1 MLLGDSI
8 LGTPIQWIWQY
19 LTLRKKVNGNIESV
33 MCSLGAGL
41 TQSELSEQGWSI
53 DSSIITSGI
62 YPSHRQQWGAIIPKV
77 IKMLKPI
84 IFSVCVFDSTIHV
97 KTGEN
102 VFKLLLI

>member
-1 MLLGDSI
+1 M
-8 LGTPIQWIWQY
+8 
-19 LTLRKKVNGNIESV
+19 NGNIESV
-33 MCSLGAGL
+33 MCSPGAGL

-62 YPSHRQQWGAIIPKV
+62 YPSHRQQWGAIIPKD

-84 IFSVCVFDSTIHV
+84 IFSVCVLEFDSPIHV

-102 VFKLLLI
+102 VFKLLFT